1 MMIDNKTIFTLRL
14 KKMGE
19 SLTAQITKVIAQQN
33 IEFEPRALYIL
44 IALEDGEGKSITETA
59 TLLGMTHPA
68 VVQIVSNL
76 VKLNFIEQNKSGE
89 DKRKTF
95 IQLTEKGTITLR
107 SIKPVLLEINN
118 SIDAMLNEIDPGLIY
133 SLSRLE
139 ESIGKR
145 TLLTEVQSKL
155 REKEIKE
162 VRIVPFQKKYK
173 DDFIQL
179 NTEWLQKY
187 FEIEKEDRRILINPE
202 KEIINKGGEIFFA
215 LLNEEVV
222 GTCAVQNVDDTTYEL
237 TKMAVTDKAQGKQIG
252 KKLALTVIGYAVN
265 KDASKLIL
273 STSPKLVAASNLYR
287 KLGFVEVVKKDDR
300 YERELIHMDLDL
312 TEE

>member
-1 MMIDNKTIFTLRL
+1 MIENKTIFTLHL

-19 SLTAQITKVIAQQN
+19 SLTAQITKIIAQQN
-33 IEFEPRALYIL
+33 IEFEPRAIYIL

-76 VKLNFIEQNKSGE
+76 VKFNFIEQNKSGE

-95 IQLTEKGTITLR
+95 IQLTEKGAITLK
-107 SIKPVLLEINN
+107 SIKPVLIEINN
-118 SIDAMLNEIDPGLIY
+118 SIDSMLNEIDPGLIY

-155 REKEIKE
+155 REKEIKD

>member
-287 KLGFVEVVKKDDR
+287 KLGFVEVVKEDDR

>member
-187 FEIEKEDRRILINPE
+187 FEVEKEDRRILINPE

-287 KLGFVEVVKKDDR
+287 KLGFVEVVKEDDR